1 MQRRLRDQLLTNYM
15 VAPLLP
21 CSRII
26 EGAPNRTNTHA
37 AIRVERRRRR
47 RRTTAVVVVG
57 PTGNQTKSLPKWR
70 RKQFTHTHAVV
81 AQHNHHRRHRHH
93 HHHPQCLSLACL
105 LTPPLLIIR
114 RRPTTQRAC
123 NFSSF
128 LHRGSSSSRDPSIII
143 PINSLAPEA
152 VPLPPQWTLDR

>member
-70 RKQFTHTHAVV
+70 RKQFTHTHAV

-105 LTPPLLIIR
+105 LTPPPHHPSTTDYTESVQFLLISPPRQQQQQRSIHHH
-114 RRPTTQRAC
+114 PNQFPCTGSGASTT
-123 NFSSF
+123 SMDS
-128 LHRGSSSSRDPSIII
+128 G
-143 PINSLAPEA
+143 
-152 VPLPPQWTLDR
+152 